1 MFVKGAYRLRML
13 ESSDLTFVKDI
24 RLDESTSI
32 NLGTLAFI
40 NDTMQKQWFE
50 SLCVRDDYKI
60 LIFET
65 LDENSIY
72 TKLGYVRFS
81 DIDRV
86 NLSICVGADISRD
99 FRGKGLGKILYSLIL
114 SLCFD
119 EWNMNRVWLLVVE
132 YNSIARSLYN
142 SLGFIEEGKQR
153 SAIFKNGSFHDYIM
167 LSIIKGEWNE
177 R

>member
-1 MFVKGAYRLRML
+1 MFIKGEYRLRML
-13 ESSDLTFVKDI
+13 ELSDLTFVKDL
-24 RLDESTSI
+24 RLDESTSV
-32 NLGTLAFI
+32 NLGTFIFI
-40 NDTMQKQWFE
+40 NDTMQKKWFD
-50 SLCVRDDYKI
+50 SLCVREDYKVF
-60 LIFET
+60 IFEKI
-65 LDENSIY
+65 ENEVC
-72 TKLGYVRFS
+72 TRLGYVRLS

-86 NLSICVGADISRD
+86 NLSICVGGDISHD
-99 FRGKGLGKILYSLIL
+99 FRGQGLGKILYSLIL
-114 SLCFD
+114 SLCFH

-132 YNSIARSLYN
+132 YNTIARSLYN